1 MGNRRRVAERNAG
14 AFLGPDLLAATP
26 MNALNLGP
34 GQPGP
39 ADDWRLPSEPPD
51 EKVSRE
57 DATVESAPA
66 APAAQ
71 ATPHGSPA
79 APIDSEIVVP
89 AGG

>member
-66 APAAQ
+66 AQ
-71 ATPHGSPA
+71 ATPT
-79 APIDSEIVVP
+79 VP
-89 AGG
+89 LPPRSARKS